1 MNIIKEFQGEYR
13 FLSNFFPSEIVIGG
27 ILFPTNEHFYQA
39 MKTNDYKQMLVIAK
53 AKSPGEAKKLG
64 RIVKIRD
71 NWEDIK
77 EEIMWVGLWEKFNN
91 PVLRE
96 KLIKTGNCLL
106 IEGNYWHDNFWGR
119 CNCELCRT
127 KPRRLNKLGQQL
139 MKIRVI
145 HQAFSDFI

>member
-53 AKSPGEAKKLG
+53 AKTPGEAKKLG

-91 PVLRE
+91 LILRE

-119 CNCELCRT
+119 CNCESCRT
-127 KPRRLNKLGQQL
+127 KPR
-139 MKIRVI
+139 
-145 HQAFSDFI
+145 

>member
-53 AKSPGEAKKLG
+53 AKTPGEAKKLG

-119 CNCELCRT
+119 CNCESCKT
-127 KPRRLNKLGQQL
+127 KTRRLNKLGIAL
-139 MKIRVI
+139 MKIRTI
-145 HQAFSDFI
+145 HQTFVLT